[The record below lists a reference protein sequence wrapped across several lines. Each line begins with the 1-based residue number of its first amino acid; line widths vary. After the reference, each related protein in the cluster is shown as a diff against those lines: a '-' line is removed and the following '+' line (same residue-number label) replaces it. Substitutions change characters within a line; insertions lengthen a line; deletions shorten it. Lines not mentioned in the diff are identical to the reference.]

1 MASQMP
7 LPGKHFG
14 NVTASASRRPFSFL
28 TTLEEQIA
36 DALLIPFEGEVADVL
51 LLPSKPAE
59 GRPNPKVFVVAARI
73 DLDLY
78 ERITRVT
85 LQLADI
91 CFGKKLNFDIISP
104 SARPLIPVEA
114 LSVRG

>member
-1 MASQMP
+1 M
-7 LPGKHFG
+7 
-14 NVTASASRRPFSFL
+14 
-28 TTLEEQIA
+28 
-36 DALLIPFEGEVADVL
+36 
-51 LLPSKPAE
+51 
-59 GRPNPKVFVVAARI
+59 FVVAARI

>member
-1 MASQMP
+1 MGSQMS
-7 LPGKHFG
+7 LPGTQISG
-14 NVTASASRRPFSFL
+14 TSRRPFSFL
-28 TTLEEQIA
+28 TTLQEQIA

-51 LLPSKPAE
+51 LLPSRPTE
-59 GRPNPKVFVVAARI
+59 GRPNPKVFVVAAKV